1 MLCPFDPHRGMYGM
15 PGMPAEMLRQ
25 LYQKGSLRN
34 TGEGFEMVLVN
45 TLAPGTV
52 IGLGPIEVDQ
62 RVFTP
67 KQITVSAGRS
77 ERPAERINERGPVPF
92 PINGQIRLRVAGDPL
107 APGRHTVVINAH
119 LKEIGPLHIEV
130 EDLLAA

>member
-1 MLCPFDPHRGMYGM
+1 M

-34 TGEGFEMVLVN
+34 TEEGFEMVLVN

-52 IGLGPIEVDQ
+52 IGLGPIKVDQ
-62 RVFTP
+62 RVFP
-67 KQITVSAGRS
+67 PEQITVAAGRS

-92 PINGQIRLRVAGDPL
+92 PVNGQIRLRVAGTFL
-107 APGRHTVVINAH
+107 TPGQHTVVINAH
-119 LKEIGPLHIEV
+119 LKEIGPFYIEV
-130 EDLLAA
+130 EDLLTL